1 MGVAM
6 QRKRSDSTRL
16 QLAFP
21 LALKAAGD
29 DGAIEGYGSV
39 FGVRDAYSDIVAAGA
54 FAASLA
60 SHKSAGTMPAMLW
73 QHDSDEPIGVW
84 SAMVEDDKGLKVS
97 GRLAMETTRGREAHA
112 LLKMGAINGLSIGF
126 YSKQWAYD
134 RESDIRTLTEVDLWE
149 VSLVTFPANTAAR
162 IQSVKSIDDLSTLKD
177 CERHLRD
184 AGGFSRSEAT
194 ALVSRIKALGGRSDS
209 DGGQE
214 AAELLQSL
222 ARRNVFTVNN

>member
-84 SAMVEDDKGLKVS
+84 TAMVEDEKGLRVT

-126 YSKQWAYD
+126 YSKQWNYD
-134 RESDIRTLTEVDLWE
+134 RDSDIRTLTEVELWE
-149 VSLVTFPANTAAR
+149 VSLVTFPANQAAR
-162 IQSVKSIDDLSTLKD
+162 VQSVKTIDDLATLKD

-194 ALVSRIKALGGRSDS
+194 AIVSRIKALGGRSDS
-209 DGGQE
+209 DGGQQ
-214 AAELLQSL
+214 ADELLHAL